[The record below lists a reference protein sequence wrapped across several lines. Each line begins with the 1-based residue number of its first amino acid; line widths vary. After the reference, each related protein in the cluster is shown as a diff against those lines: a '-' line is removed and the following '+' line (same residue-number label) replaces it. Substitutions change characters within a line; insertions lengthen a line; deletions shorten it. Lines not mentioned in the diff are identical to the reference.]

1 MKYSARHAERRI
13 TNKILKEALYIAE
26 DAFDD
31 WGDMKPQAIKTV
43 KRSKDLERKNEQ
55 KARSNER
62 ATARAAK
69 AARRY

>member
-26 DAFDD
+26 DTFDD

-43 KRSKDLERKNEQ
+43 KRSKDLERKEAS
-55 KARSNER
+55 KARTQ
-62 ATARAAK
+62 ALK
-69 AARRY
+69 AARATKRF

>member
-43 KRSKDLERKNEQ
+43 KRSKDLERKEAS
-55 KARSNER
+55 KARTQ
-62 ATARAAK
+62 ALK
-69 AARRY
+69 AARATKRF

>member
-31 WGDMKPQAIKTV
+31 WSDMKPQAIKTV
-43 KRSKDLERKNEQ
+43 KRSKDLERKEAS
-55 KARSNER
+55 KARTQ
-62 ATARAAK
+62 ALK
-69 AARRY
+69 AARATKRF